1 MFAGADVVVKSP
13 ATCFLVHL
21 FWVDCVRCRWP
32 IIAVRLFSFQTP
44 NQHTPQPIQV
54 QDVDISYFC
63 RGAQEE
69 GSPRSYDL
77 SKILEQLDKF
87 DSVNKL
93 PLAEK
98 RLTIHDWMRFG
109 SFQWCWIFGVV
120 GELKPG
126 LVFGVFQAAPRG
138 STNWFSFWFTTD
150 FGCHQSPRQNLSLLY
165 PQSGIRLRVIFFFVG
180 GGGVWK
186 AEEAFKTP
194 RWWCF
199 LIGNNGKQLWTA

>member
-1 MFAGADVVVKSP
+1 M
-13 ATCFLVHL
+13 
-21 FWVDCVRCRWP
+21 DCVRCRWP

-44 NQHTPQPIQV
+44 NQNTPQPI

-93 PLAEK
+93 PLALK
-98 RLTIHDWMRFG
+98 RPTIHDWMRFG
-109 SFQWCWIFGVV
+109 SFGGVSSGVGFFGVV

-126 LVFGVFQAAPRG
+126 LVFGFFGLLPGVQRIDSHRGLPMTLAAIKVPG
-138 STNWFSFWFTTD
+138 KICFYHTPKVVSDCELFSGKGWT
-150 FGCHQSPRQNLSLLY
+150 
-165 PQSGIRLRVIFFFVG
+165 
-180 GGGVWK
+180 

-194 RWWCF
+194 W
-199 LIGNNGKQLWTA
+199 